1 MRIPFILFVML
12 TAMLS
17 SCGFNASLK
26 DTFKDGLRNPLN
38 VIQPYKLDIPQ
49 GNVITQEMVDKLKP
63 GMTRSQVRFV
73 LGTPLVVD
81 PFRSNRWDFVYA
93 LQKGGK
99 VVESRRVTILFDGD
113 VLQAIEGNVVAA
125 KPSVVTPAT
134 VAPTSAEVKP

>member
-1 MRIPFILFVML
+1 MRNPFVLFALL
-12 TAMLS
+12 TVALS
-17 SCGFNASLK
+17 GCGLK
-26 DTFKDGLRNPLN
+26 DSLRNPLDL
-38 VIQPYKLDIPQ
+38 IQPYRLDIPQ

-81 PFRSNRWDFVYA
+81 AFRSNRWDFVYT

-113 VLQAIEGNVVAA
+113 LLKSIEGHVEAA
-125 KPSVVTPAT
+125 KAAPVTPA
-134 VAPTSAEVKP
+134 PTEVKP